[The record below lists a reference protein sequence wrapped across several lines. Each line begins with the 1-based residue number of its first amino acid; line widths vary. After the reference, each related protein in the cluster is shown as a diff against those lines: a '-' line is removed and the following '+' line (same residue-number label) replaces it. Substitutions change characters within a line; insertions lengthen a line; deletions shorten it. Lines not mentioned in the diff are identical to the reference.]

1 MITFSWTLILVAV
14 SDFLAGIFLQS
25 PFLSSWGI
33 AVLLT
38 FYLLL
43 LFGGALYFIMLS
55 NFRSKEK
62 MQKMRSE
69 WSLRLH
75 NDIGN
80 DLASVAGRV
89 EILKKKLADADGKTK
104 DNLDKTQ
111 SILKQVMINL
121 RFVFDVLDPEKQT
134 LSIVLNKI
142 RSEAED
148 MLATK
153 NIKLDFRNELA
164 PTKEWKIDL
173 ARIDKLYLAMKEAVG
188 NIVKHSQATL
198 STIHIYQEKQG
209 VRVEI
214 TDNGKG
220 FDVNETHDGNGIK
233 NLHRDARDAVMDAQI
248 SSKPGEGTKVSLL
261 LLEL

>member
-1 MITFSWTLILVAV
+1 
-14 SDFLAGIFLQS
+14 
-25 PFLSSWGI
+25 
-33 AVLLT
+33 
-38 FYLLL
+38 
-43 LFGGALYFIMLS
+43 
-55 NFRSKEK
+55 

-89 EILKKKLADADGKTK
+89 EILKKKLADTDVKTK

-134 LSIVLNKI
+134 LNIVLNKI
-142 RSEAED
+142 HSEAED
-148 MLATK
+148 MLAAK
-153 NIKLDFRNELA
+153 NITLDFRNDLA
-164 PTKEWKIDL
+164 PAREWKIDL
-173 ARIDKLYLAMKEAVG
+173 TRIDKLYLAMKEVVG
-188 NIVKHSQATL
+188 NVVKHSEATL
-198 STIHIYQEKQG
+198 TTIHISQQKKG
-209 VRVEI
+209 IRVEI

-220 FDVNETHDGNGIK
+220 FDVNKPHDGNGIG
-233 NLHRDARDAVMDAQI
+233 NLHRDARAAVMDAQI
-248 SSKPGEGTKVSLL
+248 TSKPGEGTNVSLL